1 MQRSLFEEERKEPL
15 REAVAFYQHKHGWTN
30 RLIAGDSLLV
40 MNSLLEKEGMAG
52 KAQMIYIDLNFGRP

>member
-1 MQRSLFEEERKEPL
+1 MPL
-15 REAVAFYQHKHGWTN
+15 RDAIEFYRHAHGWLN

-52 KAQMIYIDLNFGRP
+52 RFRWCMSMLLAASSTNQIFNHS